1 MDIILNG
8 KTISIDGQSRL
19 DDFINSLEIN
29 GKFAVE
35 LNQTIIPRSEYHKT
49 TISSGDNIEIVEA
62 IGGG

>member
-8 KTISIDGQSRL
+8 KTVSIDEQSRL
-19 DDFINSLEIN
+19 NDFINSLEIN

-35 LNQTIIPRSEYHKT
+35 LNQAIIPRSEYHKT
-49 TISSGDNIEIVEA
+49 TISPGDNIEIVEA